1 MDRPLPRQEIIRA
14 RRKKIILLSSTSLAT
29 IALIAWL
36 LSIDLSSVKASSIEF
51 ATADTGAI
59 ETTVPSIGRIEP
71 AVEIAVVSPIASR
84 IMEIYLQ
91 AGDTVDAGT
100 PILRLDLS
108 AIRAEVDKMADAQNM
123 KDLEIEQMQLA
134 STTALTDLEMRLKV
148 KEMEVSRLETEVI
161 NEKYLD
167 SLGTGTGDRV
177 REASLRLH
185 TARLEL
191 EQLQLQLSNERNS
204 REAGIRAKRIESG
217 ISVRNLALQEQ
228 ILTEA
233 EIRSPRKGTVTMIE
247 NGIGKPVSAGHHVAT
262 IADLSHFKVESSV
275 SENLI
280 DKVRAGAPVVVLV
293 GRKEFTGHIS
303 NLTPQS
309 SGGMINFS
317 VSLENDNDPA
327 LRPGLKADVHI
338 IWEVMDSVTRIP
350 LLQHFSGPGIYDVF
364 VADKTGKYIE
374 RRTANLG
381 ASNYDYIEVKSG
393 ILPGEKI
400 VLTDLSKFKS
410 SKIRLK

>member
-185 TARLEL
+185 TAT
-191 EQLQLQLSNERNS
+191 
-204 REAGIRAKRIESG
+204 RAI
-217 ISVRNLALQEQ
+217 A
-228 ILTEA
+228 TA
-233 EIRSPRKGTVTMIE
+233 TV
-247 NGIGKPVSAGHHVAT
+247 
-262 IADLSHFKVESSV
+262 
-275 SENLI
+275 
-280 DKVRAGAPVVVLV
+280 
-293 GRKEFTGHIS
+293 
-303 NLTPQS
+303 Q
-309 SGGMINFS
+309 
-317 VSLENDNDPA
+317 
-327 LRPGLKADVHI
+327 
-338 IWEVMDSVTRIP
+338 
-350 LLQHFSGPGIYDVF
+350 
-364 VADKTGKYIE
+364 
-374 RRTANLG
+374 RT
-381 ASNYDYIEVKSG
+381 
-393 ILPGEKI
+393 
-400 VLTDLSKFKS
+400 
-410 SKIRLK
+410 